1 MAEQRLIDAI
11 AYYKELK
18 EEMDY
23 PGRSEE
29 FMIAIDVAIADLAD
43 APTIDAAPVV
53 HGRWVDRW
61 GGKYANPHYEC
72 SECKKSALYKC
83 DYDVLAN
90 GLWLQDLSDYCP
102 HCGAKMDLEV
112 PDGKT

>member
-1 MAEQRLIDAI
+1 MADVRLIDAV

-43 APTIDAAPVV
+43 APTVDAVPVV
-53 HGRWVDRW
+53 HGRWVEIPSLMNLPW
-61 GGKYANPHYEC
+61 KKYRCDHCGCPQD
-72 SECKKSALYKC
+72 YKH
-83 DYDVLAN
+83 N
-90 GLWLQDLSDYCP
+90 YCP
-102 HCGAKMDLEV
+102 NCGAKMDLEV
-112 PDGKT
+112 PDGKA